1 MRTCVVAVF
10 SLSLGGCLNFGKV
23 DDAKI
28 PGELLGTYGVE
39 GALVESDCGEGALG
53 STDDWK
59 FDVKL
64 SRFHDDLYW
73 INGREVIPGGIAADG
88 VSFGFSTR
96 VEGEVMPA
104 GRGLEACVLSRSD
117 SAKGTLSSDSLD
129 VEGFEATLK
138 FGYSAAAGADCEA
151 WVGGPD
157 SVAALPCSLTYD
169 LTGTRRGGAPELEK
183 N

>member
-1 MRTCVVAVF
+1 MARLAPQGQAPEEAQARPHRHRAGARAQGSEGCAGGRLPRRNGLAPKRWPEGLHAVSEACMRTCVVAVF

-88 VSFGFSTR
+88 V
-96 VEGEVMPA
+96 
-104 GRGLEACVLSRSD
+104 
-117 SAKGTLSSDSLD
+117 
-129 VEGFEATLK
+129 
-138 FGYSAAAGADCEA
+138 
-151 WVGGPD
+151 
-157 SVAALPCSLTYD
+157 
-169 LTGTRRGGAPELEK
+169 
-183 N
+183 